1 MRVPVCPNRP
11 RASSRA
17 LLRGCGAPISHN
29 KHLQRRAMVPL
40 ASRLPASQALP
51 SFARSR
57 EKPINQTVS
66 LFHMPCQP
74 RQSIYSCVF
83 VRGAA

>member
-1 MRVPVCPNRP
+1 MRVPER
-11 RASSRA
+11 SSRVLA
-17 LLRGCGAPISHN
+17 RVAPRMRRSDLAQ
-29 KHLQRRAMVPL
+29 HLQRRAMVPL